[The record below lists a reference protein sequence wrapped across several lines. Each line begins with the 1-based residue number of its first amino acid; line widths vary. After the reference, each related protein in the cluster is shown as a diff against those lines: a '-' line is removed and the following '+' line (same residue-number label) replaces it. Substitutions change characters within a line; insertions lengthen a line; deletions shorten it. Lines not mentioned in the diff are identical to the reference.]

1 MDDISR
7 KMAELGVAKLA
18 AEPYE
23 VSIPIGGG
31 GTAKMRS
38 GSKPTQQMVSEF
50 RKGLGG
56 RIPGAV
62 RGPAKFLAAA
72 AVAGG
77 AIAGIH
83 GLEQAIGKMIDAS
96 NYKKDYEGML
106 EFSPEIKKYDKDQV
120 KARFDTLRKF
130 NPEMSSDP
138 LVASS
143 WIKQTIE
150 YPVVTPATLKDVI
163 PRAAPGGAFARA
175 VPSAMSVFDQ

>member
-7 KMAELGVAKLA
+7 KMAEIGMAKLA
-18 AEPYE
+18 KEPFE
-23 VSIPIGGG
+23 VSVPIGGG
-31 GTAKMRS
+31 ATAKMRS
-38 GSKPTQQMVSEF
+38 ATQPTRETIRDF
-50 RKGLGG
+50 RKQLGG

-62 RGPAKFLAAA
+62 KGPAKFLAAA

-77 AIAGIH
+77 TIAGIH
-83 GLEQAIGKMIDAS
+83 GLERAIGKMIDAG

-106 EFSPEIKKYDKDQV
+106 EFSPDLKKFDKEQV

-163 PRAAPGGAFARA
+163 PKSRPDGAFARA
-175 VPSAMSVFDQ
+175 VPSAMGVFD